1 MTPEAAQDLQAYF
14 GMEIFGD
21 NEDED
26 DSDQDFESKNENTMK
41 LTESKLRSIIREEL
55 LKESRL
61 SRQYQNVADEALEN
75 ASEDPKAG
83 LKHVMS
89 MINLSESI
97 TLQLEQSNLDT
108 REVQKLLKALQS
120 AGVEAEMLFNRT

>member
-14 GMEIFGD
+14 GLFGD
-21 NEDED
+21 DED
-26 DSDQDFESKNENTMK
+26 NSDQESKNEMK

-61 SRQYQNVADEALEN
+61 SRQYQNVADKALEN

-83 LKHVMS
+83 LKHVIS

>member
-14 GMEIFGD
+14 GLFGD
-21 NEDED
+21 DEEDE
-26 DSDQDFESKNENTMK
+26 SNKESKNEMK

-61 SRQYQNVADEALEN
+61 SRQYQNVAGEALEN
-75 ASEDPKAG
+75 ASEDPNAG
-83 LKHVMS
+83 LKHIMS

-97 TLQLEQSNLDT
+97 ALQLEQSNLDT
-108 REVQKLLKALQS
+108 KEVQKLLKALQN

>member
-14 GMEIFGD
+14 GLFGD
-21 NEDED
+21 DED
-26 DSDQDFESKNENTMK
+26 DSDQESKNEMK

-61 SRQYQNVADEALEN
+61 SRQYQNVADKALEN

-83 LKHVMS
+83 LKHVIS

-108 REVQKLLKALQS
+108 KEVQKLLKALQS

>member
-14 GMEIFGD
+14 GLFGD
-21 NEDED
+21 DED
-26 DSDQDFESKNENTMK
+26 DSDQESKNEMK

-61 SRQYQNVADEALEN
+61 SRQYQNVADKALEN

-83 LKHVMS
+83 LKHVIS

>member
-1 MTPEAAQDLQAYF
+1 
-14 GMEIFGD
+14 
-21 NEDED
+21 
-26 DSDQDFESKNENTMK
+26 
-41 LTESKLRSIIREEL
+41 
-55 LKESRL
+55 
-61 SRQYQNVADEALEN
+61 
-75 ASEDPKAG
+75 
-83 LKHVMS
+83 